1 MRKLIAI
8 FIATAALAIAQEAPE
23 GLRLTFAAGGA
34 VDSRVADR
42 IALFVPEGQSAT
54 PFLPSGKFTATW
66 EGSVKIDLRGD
77 YSFQATGR
85 GGVKLEVNN
94 AVLLDLP
101 GLGGLGK
108 PATTKTVRLNKGANA
123 IKVTYTSP
131 NRAAA
136 QLRLLWSERP
146 DKPMPHEPIRAGQL
160 THETTP
166 ALGQANLHRAGRELF
181 LESRCIR
188 CHAGPAAGVPEL
200 AMSGPGFANIGDR
213 RHVDWLAD
221 WILNPKAHRASARMP
236 RLLHGETASEDA
248 AAIAAY
254 LGTLKATP
262 AAPKNEVPEPDLKV
276 GEELVR
282 QLNCSG
288 CHNLPGT
295 KEPAKNKLNL
305 EHLNAKFPPGQLRDF
320 LRVPNAH
327 FEWTRMPKFN
337 LTPAEAWN
345 LASWLRA
352 QAPKHEP
359 GNAEAPSPAILAR
372 GKKLVATTGCLNCHS
387 LKDANEFK
395 APNLEA
401 LAPDKW
407 TTGCLADEP
416 AAESRAPRYDFTA
429 SERSALRAF
438 GATDRKSLTRHV
450 PVEFAHRQMRTLNCN
465 ACHGELEGFPAL
477 PVLGDKLKPEW
488 MAELFAGK
496 LKQRPRPWLEHRMP
510 AFPARASSLA
520 AGLAM
525 DHGHPSTSPKPR
537 PINPALVE
545 TGRKLVGADGGFSCV
560 ACHGVKDKP
569 PLQVFEAQGV
579 NFSRVG
585 RRVRPDFFL
594 RWMLDPLR
602 VDPQTRMPDYFDEDA
617 RSVLVDVLDGDA
629 KKQIDAI
636 RQYLL
641 QGEKMKLPKMQ

>member
-34 VDSRVADR
+34 VDSRVAGR

-54 PFLPSGKFTATW
+54 PFLPPGKFTATW

-200 AMSGPGFANIGDR
+200 AMSGPAFTEIGDR
-213 RHVDWLAD
+213 RRMDWMAQ
-221 WILNPKAHRASARMP
+221 WILNPKAHRANARMP
-236 RLLHGETASEDA
+236 RLLHGETAGEDA
-248 AAIAAY
+248 AAMAAY
-254 LGTLKATP
+254 LGTLKANP
-262 AAPKNEVPEPDLKV
+262 APPQIEFPEPELKK
-276 GEELVR
+276 GEELAT
-282 QLNCSG
+282 QLNCVG
-288 CHNLPGT
+288 CHNLPGAE
-295 KEPAKNKLNL
+295 EPAKSKLNL
-305 EHLNAKFPPGQLRDF
+305 EHLNAKFPLGQLRDF
-320 LRVPNAH
+320 LQAPDAH
-327 FEWTRMPKFN
+327 SEWTRMPKFN

-345 LASWLRA
+345 LASWLREK
-352 QAPKHEP
+352 APKHKP
-359 GNAEAPSPAILAR
+359 GDADPPGAAMVAR

-395 APNLEA
+395 APNLTA
-401 LAPDKW
+401 LTPDKW
-407 TTGCLADEP
+407 TAGCLADKP
-416 AAESRAPRYDFTA
+416 AADNPAPRFDFTA
-429 SERSALRAF
+429 NERAALRAF
-438 GATDRKSLTRHV
+438 GATDRKSLQRHV
-450 PVEFAHRQMRTLNCN
+450 PVEFAHRQLRALNCN
-465 ACHGELEGFPAL
+465 SCHGELEGFPSVN
-477 PVLGDKLKPEW
+477 VLGDKLKPEW

-510 AFPARASSLA
+510 AFPARAKALA
-520 AGLAM
+520 VGLSM
-525 DHGHPSTSPKPR
+525 DHGRSPVSPKPK
-537 PINPALVE
+537 PINAAIAE
-545 TGRKLVGADGGFSCV
+545 TGRKLIGADGGFSCV

-585 RRVRPDFFL
+585 SRIQPDFFL

-602 VDPQTRMPDYFDEDA
+602 VDPQSRMPDYFDEDA
-617 RSVLVDVLDGDA
+617 RSVLVDVLEGDA
-629 KKQIDAI
+629 KKQIEAI
-636 RQYLL
+636 RLYLL